1 MQKNPAT
8 IILDT
13 NFLLIPGMFGV
24 DIFSEIQRVYPFKS
38 EFAVMRPTLD
48 ELTTLAQ
55 GRSRDGAAAK
65 LALALIKAK
74 NINTLPTAVKHAD
87 DAIVAAA
94 EKLKKQGACLA
105 ATQDAQLRARL
116 KNAGI
121 SVIILRQKKYLTVL

>member
-1 MQKNPAT
+1 MTSGAT

-38 EFAVMRPTLD
+38 EFAIMRPTLD
-48 ELTTLAQ
+48 ELTALAQ
-55 GRSRDGAAAK
+55 SRNRDGAAAK
-65 LALALIKAK
+65 LGVGLIKAK

-94 EKLKKQGACLA
+94 EKLKKQGACLV
-105 ATQDAQLRARL
+105 ATQDAKLRARL
-116 KNAGI
+116 KKAGI
-121 SVIILRQKKYLTVL
+121 RAIILRQKKYLTVL

>member
-1 MQKNPAT
+1 MTSGAT

-38 EFAVMRPTLD
+38 EFAIMRPTLD
-48 ELTTLAQ
+48 ELAALAQ
-55 GRSRDGAAAK
+55 GRNRDGAAAK
-65 LALALIKAK
+65 LGVGLIKAK

-94 EKLKKQGACLA
+94 EKLKKQGACLV

-116 KNAGI
+116 KKTGI
-121 SVIILRQKKYLTVL
+121 RVIILRQKKYLTVL

>member
-1 MQKNPAT
+1 MTSGAI

-38 EFAVMRPTLD
+38 EFAIMRPTLD
-48 ELTTLAQ
+48 ELTALAQ
-55 GRSRDGAAAK
+55 SRSKDGAAAK
-65 LALALIKAK
+65 LGLGLIKAK

-105 ATQDAQLRARL
+105 ATQDAKLRVRL
-116 KNAGI
+116 KKAGI
-121 SVIILRQKKYLTVL
+121 RVIILRQKKYLTVL

>member
-1 MQKNPAT
+1 MTAGAT

-38 EFAVMRPTLD
+38 EFVIVRPTLD

-55 GRSRDGAAAK
+55 RRNKDGAAAK
-65 LALALIKAK
+65 LAVALIKAK

-94 EKLKKQGACLA
+94 ENTKKKGACLV
-105 ATQDAQLRARL
+105 ATQDAKLRLRL
-116 KNAGI
+116 KKAGI
-121 SVIILRQKKYLTVL
+121 GVILLRQKKYLTLI